1 MKQILSLSYGK
12 DSMACLEA
20 IKRLG
25 WPLDRVIAMDVWATK
40 DIPADYPE
48 VADFKKYA
56 DHEIKKRYGIKV
68 EHACKL
74 KSDGSGDK
82 LTFEDLFYKVSKYTG
97 RMYGFPRANTYKF
110 CKSLKI
116 GSFKDYIGNLDFITY
131 IGFAADEKERV
142 EKLKNKSGHYGFPLI
157 EIGWTESDC
166 MEWCRENEL
175 LSPTYSFSRRDG
187 CWFCPYQP
195 IDQLRILRNR
205 YPKLWGKL
213 LEWNANWDGPFS
225 GGHTVQEYDRRF
237 EMEEKGLVPAGRT
250 FRWKMLEDYFA

>member
-1 MKQILSLSYGK
+1 MQHILSLSYGK

-48 VADFKKYA
+48 VADFKKHA

-74 KSDGSGDK
+74 KSDGSGEK
-82 LTFEDLFYKVSKYTG
+82 LTFEDKFYTVSKG
-97 RMYGFPRANTYKF
+97 SGKMYGFPRNKYNY
-110 CKSLKI
+110 CKELKV
-116 GSFKDYIGNLDFITY
+116 GCFKDYLGGLGSETY
-131 IGFAADEKERV
+131 IGFAADEKERAKKIKK
-142 EKLKNKSGHYGFPLI
+142 ETGTFKFPLI

-166 MEWCRENEL
+166 MEWCKENEL
-175 LSPTYSFSRRDG
+175 LSPTYSFSFRDG
-187 CWFCPYQP
+187 CWFCPYQT

-213 LEWNANWDGPFS
+213 LEWNANWDGYFS

-237 EMEEKGLVPAGRT
+237 EMEEKGLVPADRT